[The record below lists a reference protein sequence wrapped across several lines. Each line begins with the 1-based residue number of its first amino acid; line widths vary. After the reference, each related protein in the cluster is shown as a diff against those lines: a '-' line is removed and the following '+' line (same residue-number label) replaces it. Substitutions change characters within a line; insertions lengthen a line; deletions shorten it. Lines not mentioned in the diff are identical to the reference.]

1 MSIVRT
7 TKPTLRI
14 TLWLRS
20 RRQPIPLEAECS
32 ACAHAQFKIK
42 YDKRSQQGVNHGF
55 YPPYA
60 PPDRDR
66 YMNILQCEFEEH
78 LRVAHADDD

>member
-1 MSIVRT
+1 VSG
-7 TKPTLRI
+7 TKCYVYLG
-14 TLWLRS
+14 
-20 RRQPIPLEAECS
+20 PLIG
-32 ACAHAQFKIK
+32 QFKIK

-66 YMNILQCEFEEH
+66 YMNILQRELRKH
-78 LRVAHADDD
+78 LRVAHPDDD